1 MAPQHPFK
9 KYSSLTIS
17 GFFLGIFYGSKHYT
31 FCVAKISD
39 YIFPLFG
46 WMILLKSSQ
55 IWNSALSWIKVCKF
69 GFKMHVLG
77 KCRISEMQIFIPV
90 NNSSCDMCKYLP
102 QLVLVILKQIGS
114 SHLTYNINIL
124 LIYRWFEFVATD

>member
-1 MAPQHPFK
+1 M
-9 KYSSLTIS
+9 
-17 GFFLGIFYGSKHYT
+17 
-31 FCVAKISD
+31 FCVAKIFD
-39 YIFPLFG
+39 YTFPLFG

-55 IWNSALSWIKVCKF
+55 FWKSSALSWIKVCKF
-69 GFKMHVLG
+69 GFKMHVLE
-77 KCRISEMQIFIPV
+77 KCCISEMQIFISV

-124 LIYRWFEFVATD
+124 LIYTCFEFIATD